1 MSFKRTGTKRHRGRR
16 GVCEQRSR
24 EQCEP
29 QRECE
34 RFVVWQ
40 TSAASQ
46 RQTELCRRDGDLSL
60 STLRG
65 EGHSAVRE
73 KRSADLS
80 PQVCCFAK
88 KAWEFCEG
96 ATVVRTFLRD
106 KSRAPFCGRSA
117 ACLKPQ
123 RVA

>member
-1 MSFKRTGTKRHRGRR
+1 HRGRR

-73 KRSADLS
+73 KRSADS
-80 PQVCCFAK
+80 PVRAFVPA
-88 KAWEFCEG
+88 G
-96 ATVVRTFLRD
+96 AVRADKVVR
-106 KSRAPFCGRSA
+106 APILHPPLATWPTALFGTVPRCPLSQVDA
-117 ACLKPQ
+117 ARRRLG
-123 RVA
+123 